1 MYIKILEMSNK
12 MSRGGR
18 KRIRMALLTVHQDPK
33 QTNDNGLHW
42 KELYVQNN
50 IDSLKGMPIC
60 ATFLDED
67 KRIPFDHGLTEIRE
81 VKDGIKDA
89 FYENSEVVGSV
100 QYGNIETIELNG
112 KPEKVL
118 VAYGY
123 LYYQRYPNFVDYI
136 QKELKESDI
145 KSSIEIMGLESN
157 DNKIIYEEENP
168 TEEFRTPKYFSFSG
182 TAILGVTPADQNA
195 YVLEVAQKLDNT
207 SNKEEDKLDEK
218 VIRDIIVSTITEI
231 NDNKSELMRDVEA
244 LRADLADRDNQIA
257 ELNALI
263 ETLQSEKDSAD
274 QKSENAIA
282 ELNSLTEELNK
293 VKADKARSDLKTA
306 IERFSDDDKRY
317 AEVEINAFN
326 EDPLNHDMNTIVT
339 KILAGIGSA
348 KIREDEAA
356 RVAEQNAN
364 KDLDIYA
371 DTGFMDDVD
380 TTDIF

>member
-257 ELNALI
+257 ELNARI